1 MKTILFFLMTLL
13 PLGASALGPQT
24 TCFRLGGE
32 SEDLCAVS
40 LSTLIARGEDFDGKN
55 VIIKGFYA
63 YAEKPMLFVSRD
75 AFLMSD
81 TADGVILRIPGSD
94 ALAKKLASVD
104 HQYVSIVGRYHADAA
119 DVTGYGAGYRSG
131 GVLNEITSVGA
142 DGDEPWGYSL
152 PVPPDLKKRSR

>member
-1 MKTILFFLMTLL
+1 MKLIAFVLL
-13 PLGASALGPQT
+13 AFVPLSASALGPDNG
-24 TCFRLGGE
+24 CFRLPRD

-63 YAEKPMLFVSRD
+63 YAETPMLFVSRD

-81 TADGVILRIPGSD
+81 TADGVIVRLPANE
-94 ALAKKLASVD
+94 ALAKKLSSVD
-104 HQYVSIVGRYHADAA
+104 HQYISISGRYHAHAG
-119 DVTGYGAGYRSG
+119 DVTGNGGGYRSG
-131 GVLNEITSVGA
+131 GVLNEITSAGA

-152 PVPPDLKKRSR
+152 PMPPDLKRRSP